1 LQKLHK
7 CCGTEKEHSFKE
19 DCVKRMSPSR
29 LLLALFV
36 FLSSVSIAFANP
48 DSVKTEKGKDFTQPG
63 IDEKLEQVIP
73 EDIILTDEAG
83 DTLNFKDLLSDKPIV
98 LNLIYYTCPGICSP
112 LVNGMIH
119 TMESMDMTPG
129 KDYQIITVSFDPTE
143 GAKLAAEKKTAY
155 YAQMERYALQPSDWR
170 FLTGDSVQIKRLL
183 DATGFITM
191 KEGTEFAHPGA
202 LITLS
207 PDGKICRYLYG
218 VTFLPFDLKMA
229 LYEAGLGKSS
239 PTIAKLLKLCY
250 NYDPAGRSYV
260 LNTTRLIGV
269 VMLLVLLTFFIV
281 VVFVLK
287 KPKHKQEKSDT
298 DQSHENDKTL
308 PNIGD
313 NNGK

>member
-1 LQKLHK
+1 MHTQTNCDRVAKVHPS
-7 CCGTEKEHSFKE
+7 KECLMKRTSF
-19 DCVKRMSPSR
+19 SNLFF
-29 LLLALFV
+29 LLLVL
-36 FLSSVSIAFANP
+36 VSASFSN
-48 DSVKTEKGKDFTQPG
+48 DKTKEGKDFTQPG
-63 IDEKLEQVIP
+63 IDEKLDSIIP
-73 EDIILTDEAG
+73 GDITLTDEAG
-83 DTLNFKDLLSDKPIV
+83 DTLNFKDLLRDKPVI

-119 TMESMDMTPG
+119 TMESMDMMPG

-143 GAKLAAEKKTAY
+143 DSKLAAEKKAAY
-155 YAQMERYALQPSDWR
+155 YAQMERYTLQQSDWK

-191 KEGTEFAHPGA
+191 KEGKEFAHPGA

-218 VTFLPFDLKMA
+218 TSFLPFDLKMA
-229 LYEAGLGKSS
+229 IYEAGLNKSS

-269 VMLLVLLTFFIV
+269 VMLLVLLTFFVV

-287 KPKHKQEKSDT
+287 KPKTLQKKSDT
-298 DQSHENDKTL
+298 DKSHEDDKTL
-308 PNIGD
+308 PNIGS

>member
-1 LQKLHK
+1 MKR
-7 CCGTEKEHSFKE
+7 TSFF
-19 DCVKRMSPSR
+19 SLFF
-29 LLLALFV
+29 LLLVL
-36 FLSSVSIAFANP
+36 VSTSFSNTP
-48 DSVKTEKGKDFTQPG
+48 EPGKDFTQPG
-63 IDEKLEQVIP
+63 IDEKLDSIIP
-73 EDIILTDEAG
+73 GDIVLTDESG
-83 DTLNFKDLLSDKPIV
+83 TTVNFKDLLNDKPVI

-119 TMESMDMTPG
+119 TIESMDMMPG

-143 GAKLAAEKKTAY
+143 DSKLSAEKKAAY
-155 YAQMERYALQPSDWR
+155 YAQMERYSLQQNDWK

-191 KEGTEFAHPGA
+191 KEGKEFAHPGA

-207 PDGKICRYLYG
+207 TEGKICRYLYG
-218 VTFLPFDLKMA
+218 TSFLPFDLKMA
-229 LYEAGLGKSS
+229 IYEAGLNKSS

-269 VMLLVLLTFFIV
+269 VMLLVLLAFFIV

-287 KPKHKQEKSDT
+287 KPKALQKESDT
-298 DQSHENDKTL
+298 DESHEDDKTL
-308 PNIGD
+308 PNIG
-313 NNGK
+313 NKNGK